1 MAEITITRDID
12 APQADVWTIVADPS
26 RFADWNTLH
35 TKWVTPPPH
44 ALAVGVVM
52 TEVVTI
58 KGVVDTITFT
68 TEEFTPPRQVG
79 LSGSGSTG
87 STVWLVFTVEE
98 LPGGRSTVSLHI
110 KFESP
115 MLFGPLNKIIE
126 RAFRKQLEASLQRLS
141 SAAE

>member
-1 MAEITITRDID
+1 MPEITITRDID
-12 APQADVWTIVADPS
+12 APQADVWALVANPS

-35 TKWVTPPPH
+35 TRWVTPPPD
-44 ALAVGVVM
+44 ALAVGMVI

-68 TEEFTPPRQVG
+68 TEELTPPRQVG

-87 STVWLVFTVEE
+87 STVSLVFTVEE
-98 LPGGRSTVSLHI
+98 LPDGRSTVSLYI

-115 MLFGPLNKIIE
+115 LLFGPLNKVIE

-141 SAAE
+141 SAFE

>member
-12 APQADVWTIVADPS
+12 ASQADVWTIVADPS

-35 TKWVTPPPH
+35 TKWETPPPD

-68 TEEFTPPRQVG
+68 TEEFAPPRRVG

-87 STVWLVFTVEE
+87 STVSLDFTVEE
-98 LPGGRSTVSLHI
+98 LPDGRSTVSLHI
-110 KFESP
+110 KFETP
-115 MLFGPLNKIIE
+115 MLFGPLTKIVE
-126 RAFRKQLEASLQRLS
+126 RAFRKQLEASLQQLS
-141 SAAE
+141 SAVG